1 MKKVKVKY
9 QVNKE
14 LFDTEKEAENY
25 VSKLKRLGLN
35 ATKWKVVFDQY
46 RLSYQL
52 IMI

>member
-1 MKKVKVKY
+1 MKRSKVKY

-25 VSKLKRLGLN
+25 VSKLRKLGLN
-35 ATKWKVVFDQY
+35 ATKWRVVFDQY

-52 IMI
+52 MI

>member
-14 LFDTEKEAENY
+14 LFDTEKEAESY
-25 VSKLKRLGLN
+25 IGKLKKLGLN
-35 ATKWKVVFDQY
+35 ATKWKVIFDQY

-52 IMI
+52 MI